1 MIQSWMKA
9 VKMTK
14 TTRYDVAQ
22 HLRSAEEMA
31 LYLEAR
37 LAEASGDTA
46 FFVKALGNVA
56 RAEAAASPMKRFQ
69 RTRVD

>member
-1 MIQSWMKA
+1 MKA
-9 VKMTK
+9 IKKTR

-22 HLRSAEEMA
+22 HLRSPEEIA
-31 LYLEAR
+31 LYLDAC

-46 FFVKALGNVA
+46 FFVKALSDVA
-56 RAEAAASPMKRFQ
+56 RAEAAARQMKRFQ

>member
-1 MIQSWMKA
+1 MIQSWMQA

-31 LYLEAR
+31 LYLEAC
-37 LAEASGDTA
+37 LAEAGGDTA
-46 FFVKALGNVA
+46 FFVKALSNVA
-56 RAEAAASPMKRFQ
+56 RAEAAASPMERFY